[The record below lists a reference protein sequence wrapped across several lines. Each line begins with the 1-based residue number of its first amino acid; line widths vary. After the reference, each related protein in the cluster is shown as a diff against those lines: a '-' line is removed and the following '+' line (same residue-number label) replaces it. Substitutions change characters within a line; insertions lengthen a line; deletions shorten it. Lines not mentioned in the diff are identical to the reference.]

1 MTDTATRLVFPVD
14 WVGLDQDLG
23 DDEEQRYEIHCYG
36 KTPEGRSA
44 CVRIQFVP
52 YFFVKVP
59 ENWSAARQQ
68 LFVTTAATK
77 VRALPSFSAPV
88 RRTPLLGFTNNAK
101 LPFVQLAFATL
112 QDFRKAKYAVPK
124 MEPGVTCK
132 TYEASLDPLLRF
144 FHVRGVDPAH
154 WISFAKATAVDPE
167 SDARVSRCKEE
178 YVVDFR
184 QVSRAEDCTLVPPL
198 VIASWDL
205 ECVSARGVFPN
216 SSAPADHIITIG
228 TAFQKFGEAEPYL
241 RSAIALR
248 ECDPVEGV
256 DVRSFETEAEAIN
269 AWLDLLSKQDVDVM
283 VGYNTTGFDFKYLDG
298 RAQVCTD
305 DAGQLLVFLDKLGK
319 SLEHGGLPMEKS
331 LSSNAYGDNK
341 YFYLSSPGILQLD
354 LLQIFRKELKLESY
368 SLANVSKKFLD
379 AGDEKIDL
387 KPSQIFAK
395 FKGTP
400 ADRAEIAAYCIRDVE
415 LPLKLMKRLST
426 LENVMEMANAT
437 CVPIE
442 FLQTRGQQIRVYSLL
457 TRKARAM
464 GFVAPD
470 MDKAADTGKYE
481 GATVLEAK
489 KGAYFDVISALDY
502 ASLYPSIMRAHNM
515 CPSTLVVEP
524 RYANVPGVSYFASQ
538 TGHKFAQDVLS
549 VVPTLLAE
557 LAQFRSQAK
566 KDMARAK
573 ERGDAFQATLFNAK
587 QLAFKVSMNS
597 IYGFFGATKGMFPCV
612 AIASSVTATGRGMIE
627 HSKKLAETLVPGTE
641 VIYGDSVAEYTP
653 TIVRF
658 GETGRPSVHTFQ
670 ELASGVVWTVDPFT
684 TKEWCVLPGLQVWT
698 DEGFVAVERLIRH
711 ACSKAMVRVCTPA
724 GIVDVT
730 TDHSLCHA
738 ITKAPIKPSECDLGS
753 TELLVFH
760 KYPDFGGQLDPEPP
774 RNGSQKSAAVTCAWG
789 ADLKMYPECVNGSC
803 NAIKFSRVAPLQ
815 KVVSVTPV
823 DYTGTYVYDM
833 TTANHRFAAGVGR
846 LVVHNTDSIMCKFAV
861 PEDKRHDMRE
871 HFRIAEWVAEEITK
885 TFKAPIHLE
894 FEKCYYPYL
903 LFCKK
908 RYAGKMFTKPEAFD
922 YIDVKGLQLVRRDN
936 APIVKDVSS
945 AILDALMHDRSPDKA
960 IEAAQ
965 TAVLRVLTN
974 EEPLQKF
981 VISKALKANYANP
994 KSHPHVSVANKILQR
1009 RGYPVAT
1016 GERVAFVFVEDK
1028 DKYDGLL
1035 AARAEDP
1042 EYVKEHPEVTLDGL
1056 YYITNQLMSP
1066 ITTLLELVVPDVEKT
1081 VLGAPGIKERIAAL
1095 KAGRQRDIKEAKR
1108 VKNNHNNKQHEITR
1122 FFFVK
1127 E

>member
-1 MTDTATRLVFPVD
+1 MALLVFPVD
-14 WVGLDQDLG
+14 WVGLDQDQG
-23 DDEEQRYEIHCYG
+23 DDEVRYEIHCYG
-36 KTPEGRSA
+36 KTPEGASA
-44 CVRIQFVP
+44 CVRIRFVP

-59 ENWSAARQQ
+59 ETWSTPRQQ
-68 LFVTTAATK
+68 LYVTTATTK
-77 VRALPSFSAPV
+77 VRALQTFSAPV
-88 RRTPLLGFTNNAK
+88 KRTPLLGFTNNAK
-101 LPFVQLAFATL
+101 LPFVQLAFETL
-112 QDFRKAKYAVPK
+112 QDFRKAKYSVPK

-132 TYEASLDPLLRF
+132 TFEASLDPLLRF
-144 FHVRGVDPAH
+144 FHVRGIDPAH
-154 WISFAKATAVDPE
+154 WISFTHATAVDPE
-167 SDARVSRCKEE
+167 SDARVSRCQEE

-184 QVSRAEDCTLVPPL
+184 HVSKAEDCTLVPPL

-205 ECVSARGVFPN
+205 ECVSAKGVFPK
-216 SSAPADHIITIG
+216 SSVPEDHIITIG
-228 TAFQKFGEAEPYL
+228 TAFQRLGDAEPYL

-248 ECDPVEGV
+248 ECGPISGVEV
-256 DVRSFETEAEAIN
+256 EWFETEAEAIN
-269 AWLDLLSKQDVDVM
+269 AWLDLLAAQDVDVM

-305 DAGQLLVFLDKLGK
+305 DTGQLLVFLDRLGK
-319 SLEHGGLPMEKS
+319 SLTQGGLPMEKS

-341 YFYLSSPGILQLD
+341 YFYLTSPGVLQLD

-379 AGDEKIDL
+379 AGEEKIDL

-395 FKGTP
+395 FEGTA

-415 LPLKLMKRLST
+415 LPLKLMGRLST

-457 TRKARAM
+457 TRKARSM

-470 MDKAADTGKYE
+470 MDRAADTGKYE

-515 CPSTLVVEP
+515 CPSTLVMEP
-524 RYANVPGVSYFASQ
+524 RYAHVPGVSYFASQ
-538 TGHKFAQDVLS
+538 TGHKFAQDVVS

-566 KDMARAK
+566 KDMAKAK
-573 ERGDAFQATLFNAK
+573 ERGDKFQATLFNAK

-658 GETGRPSVHTFQ
+658 GDFGAPTVQTFE
-670 ELASGVVWTVDPFT
+670 ELASGIGAIWTPDPISG
-684 TKEWCVLPGLQVWT
+684 KEWCVLPGLQVWT
-698 DEGFVAVERLIRH
+698 DEGFVPVERLIRH
-711 ACSKAMVRVCTPA
+711 ACSKKMVRVFAPA
-724 GIVDVT
+724 GTVDVT
-730 TDHSLCHA
+730 ADHSLCHA
-738 ITKAPIKPSECDLGS
+738 LTKAALKPSECIAGL
-753 TELLVFH
+753 TELLTFDA
-760 KYPDFGGQLDPEPP
+760 YPDFGGHLDPEPP
-774 RNGSQKSAAVTCAWG
+774 RDGSQKSAAITCAWG
-789 ADLKMYPECVNGSC
+789 ADLGMHPECLEAARLD
-803 NAIKFSRVAPLQ
+803 AIKFSRTRPSARVASITPLH
-815 KVVSVTPV
+815 
-823 DYTGTYVYDM
+823 YTGTYVYDM
-833 TTANHRFAAGVGR
+833 TTSNHRFAAGVGR

-861 PEDKRHDMRE
+861 PEDKRYDMQE

-885 TFKAPIHLE
+885 TFKPPIHLE

-908 RYAGKMFTKPEAFD
+908 RYAGKMFTKPESYD

-936 APIVKDVSS
+936 APIVKDVST
-945 AILDALMHDRSPDKA
+945 AILDALMHDRSPANA
-960 IEAAQ
+960 IAAAQ

-974 EEPLQKF
+974 EEPLHKF

-994 KSHPHVSVANKILQR
+994 ASHPHVSVANKILQR

-1042 EYVKEHPEVTLDGL
+1042 DYVKEHPEVTLDGL

-1081 VLGAPGIKERIAAL
+1081 VLGAPGIKERITTL
-1095 KAGRQRDIKEAKR
+1095 KNSRQRDIKEAKR
-1108 VKNNHNNKQHEITR
+1108 VRTNQNNKQHEITR
-1122 FFFVK
+1122 FFFIK